1 MSFQQNVQQSFWY
14 LLLVVAVVTG
24 VMSYLGTYFASRQT
38 RQTEHQKW
46 LRQEW
51 LQSYARCLAASS
63 AIVNFNAVHHGKD
76 FEDLQSE
83 QLHEALSLLGEFN
96 AAIGL
101 ALILATKP
109 VSQAAQ
115 ELLVAS
121 VMPRRPG
128 GLDAYKKAYEQAR
141 ESFIDAVRLELTRNE
156 SLRSP

>member
-14 LLLVVAVVTG
+14 LPLVVAVVTG

-46 LRQEW
+46 LRQER

-83 QLHEALSLLGEFN
+83 QLHEAPLFWASLMLLLG
-96 AAIGL
+96 
-101 ALILATKP
+101 LI
-109 VSQAAQ
+109 
-115 ELLVAS
+115 
-121 VMPRRPG
+121 
-128 GLDAYKKAYEQAR
+128 
-141 ESFIDAVRLELTRNE
+141 
-156 SLRSP
+156 